1 MNQEFLEQ
9 ISGGKGCL
17 IALLLSILFWVIIGG
32 LCFFS
37 L

>member
-17 IALLLSILFWVIIGG
+17 IAFILSILFGVIIGVM
-32 LCFFS
+32 LF
-37 L
+37 